1 MKSIIESKMVFEF
14 KEEQIFCIENSQ
26 LQRRVGD
33 GIKTVE
39 FIVNRKENL
48 LEFIEA
54 KSSSPRPT
62 KENNEQFETFIND
75 IADKFIHSFNLYYS
89 AIHGRYP
96 AEEIAQPFLEIESD
110 KVTYRFILIIKGHH
124 IEWLLPLQEAL
135 HRKLHYHI
143 TIWKSDVIL
152 MNEEVAKERKLIT
165 AVL

>member
-14 KEEQIFCIENSQ
+14 EEEQVFCIENSR
-26 LQRRVGD
+26 LQRGVGD

-39 FIVNRKENL
+39 FILNRKENL

-62 KENNEQFETFIND
+62 KENNERFETFMDD

-89 AIHGRYP
+89 AIHGRYET
-96 AEEIAQPFLEIESD
+96 EEINQPFFEIELH
-110 KVTYRFILIIKGHH
+110 KVRYRFILIIKGHR

-135 HRKLHYHI
+135 HRKLQYHI
-143 TIWKSDVIL
+143 SIWKSEVIL
-152 MNEEVAKERKLIT
+152 MNEEVAKDKKLIIS
-165 AVL
+165 VI